1 MNHYFKND
9 FIKSEIKKIQIFINE
24 KQYDFFSDNN
34 IFSKNKLDFG
44 TKLLLE
50 SLSNIN
56 GDVLDVGCGYGAIG
70 IFIALNF
77 KTEVDMIDIN
87 KRAIHICKKNIEEY
101 SLKNANVFYS
111 DVYENISKKYDFI
124 ITNPPIRAGKKVVYQ
139 ILFNSFNYLKENGKL
154 IFVVRKEQG
163 AKSIIK
169 DLEKEFQVSIINKK
183 SNYFIISVEKALK

>member
-124 ITNPPIRAGKKVVYQ
+124 ITNPPIRAGKKVVYE